1 MIDLVT
7 PYYNH
12 VGFQESKTD
21 AQLTIYARSD
31 AMSWACRLKIK
42 DCVDNAKSKYAELM
56 GDPDNSA

>member
-21 AQLTIYARSD
+21 AHWTIFARSD
-31 AMSWACRLKIK
+31 AMSWACKLQIA
-42 DCVDNAKSKYAELM
+42 DCVDNSKMKYAEQM
-56 GDPDNSA
+56 QQPDNSL